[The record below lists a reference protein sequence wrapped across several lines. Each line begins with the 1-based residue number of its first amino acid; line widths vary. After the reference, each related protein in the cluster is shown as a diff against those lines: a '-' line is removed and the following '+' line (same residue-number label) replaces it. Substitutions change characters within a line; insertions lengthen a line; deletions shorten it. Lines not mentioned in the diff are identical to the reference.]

1 MKFAGKVVLVT
12 GGGRGIGQAIV
23 SAFAKEG
30 ASVAVNA
37 AHMETAEQSA
47 AEARKLGRGQ
57 IIAIEANVADEQ
69 QVNTMIDR
77 VAQEL
82 GSLDILVNNAGI
94 SQPVIPLIE
103 QSTADWDH
111 VMGINLRGTYLC
123 SKSAARYMTAKKSG
137 KIVNIASI
145 AGLTGQVMRTAYA
158 PSKAAVINL
167 TMVLAVELAK
177 YNINVNAVLPGYILT
192 DMVKSLIQMGKVN
205 EKAVLQRTPLERM
218 STEEDVAHAALF
230 LASEEAKNI
239 TGVNL
244 PVDAGWTANGWYM

>member
-23 SAFAKEG
+23 LAFAREG
-30 ASVAVNA
+30 AFVAVNA
-37 AHMETAEQSA
+37 AHMATAEQA
-47 AEARKLGRGQ
+47 AIEARALGGRA
-57 IIAIEANVADEQ
+57 IAIEANVANEQ
-69 QVNTMIDR
+69 QVDAMVDR
-77 VAQEL
+77 VVQEL
-82 GSLDILVNNAGI
+82 GSIDILINNAGV
-94 SQPVIPLIE
+94 SQPVMPLIE
-103 QSTADWDH
+103 QATADWDH
-111 VMGINLRGTYLC
+111 VMGINLCGTYLC
-123 SKSAARYMTAKKSG
+123 SKSAARYMIAKKSG

-167 TMVLAVELAK
+167 TMVLAVELAS
-177 YNINVNAVLPGYILT
+177 YNINVNAVSPGYILT
-192 DMVKSLIQMGKVN
+192 DMVKNLVQQGKIN
-205 EKAVLQRTPLERM
+205 EEAVLRRTPLGRM
-218 STEEDVAHAALF
+218 STQEDVAHAALF